1 MFNRKNLK
9 LAVTRAQDFDRSNF
23 RFEFR
28 DSDDNHYIAARDDNE
43 EEKGG
48 RKEGI
53 AYLGTSRTIA
63 TFDWLQLE
71 RRSSQLD
78 SHFRKPRSR

>member
-1 MFNRKNLK
+1 MFNRRNLK

-23 RFEFR
+23 RPEFR
-28 DSDDNHYIAARDDNE
+28 DSDDDHYIAARNDKE
-43 EEKGG
+43 EGG